1 MLLLVDA
8 SLPPQ
13 PVDADCARWL
23 ADCEVPFAICFTKC
37 DADKRDGPSSARY
50 VGQLNWAGLERLAS
64 CSYSI
69 PESAWVCLPTG
80 SIK

>member
-1 MLLLVDA
+1 MCLTVLHCTACLHTPQDFFLHREHLVHVLLLVDA

-50 VGQLNWAGLERLAS
+50 VGQLN
-64 CSYSI
+64 
-69 PESAWVCLPTG
+69 
-80 SIK
+80 